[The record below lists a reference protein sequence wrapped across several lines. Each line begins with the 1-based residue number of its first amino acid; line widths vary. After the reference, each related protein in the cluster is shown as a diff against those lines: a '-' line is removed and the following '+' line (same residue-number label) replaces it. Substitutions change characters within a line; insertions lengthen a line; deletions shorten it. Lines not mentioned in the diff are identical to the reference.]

1 MKARALVALALAAG
15 LLVGAVAAA
24 SVLRLVPPGWS
35 DKAHPLDSTKLK
47 MPAALAHGSR
57 AGRGEPEKLQMHAE
71 VSPSPVRLGQR
82 VTYRG
87 WVKLWERGIQ
97 FVPPQAGGDFTWGT
111 PRVGRS
117 DAKVKPSDSWPW
129 AVRDSVWIEIPL
141 QVFRTGLVAIPGNE
155 LRLRESSP
163 PYRRFSAHLPT
174 VQLLVL
180 PTLTAADSNAT
191 LRPLHGPLGAPWW
204 ERVPW
209 RRVIAGLVV
218 LALVIALVVWLRR
231 RGRKPVAAAAP
242 RVAPRAVADP
252 SAEALAALA
261 ALRAEQLPEAGRLG
275 EHALALTRIL
285 RRFLEATLTGPRPGD
300 TSAELTARLRA
311 SRLSPEDVQRLE
323 GLLGVWDRVKF
334 ARAPLTVEEAHRCE
348 SAVEQ
353 FVRRPERPRE
363 VA

>member
-1 MKARALVALALAAG
+1 MKGRTLVALALVAG
-15 LLVGAVAAA
+15 LLVGAVAAG
-24 SVLRLVPPGWS
+24 SVLKLVPPRRS
-35 DKAHPLDSTKLK
+35 DRSRPLDSTQLR
-47 MPAALAHGSR
+47 MPSALARGSR
-57 AGRGEPEKLQMHAE
+57 AGQGEPEKLQMHAE

-82 VTYRG
+82 VMYRG

-97 FVPPQAGGDFTWGT
+97 FVPPRAGGDFTWGT

-129 AVRDSVWIEIPL
+129 AVRDSVWIEVPL

-155 LRLRESSP
+155 LRLRESNP
-163 PYRRFSAHLPT
+163 PYRRFTAHLPT

-209 RRVIAGLVV
+209 RWVIAGLVA
-218 LALVIALVVWLRR
+218 LALVIALVAWLRR
-231 RGRKPVAAAAP
+231 RRRRPAAAVVTRTAP
-242 RVAPRAVADP
+242 RVAVDP

-261 ALRAEQLPEAGRLG
+261 ALRAERLPEAGRLG
-275 EHALALTRIL
+275 DHALALTRIL

-311 SRLSPEDVQRLE
+311 SRLAPDDVQRLE

-334 ARAPLTVEEAHRCE
+334 ARAPLTLEEAHRCE

-353 FVRRPERPRE
+353 FVRRPESPRE